1 MTPALKGYP
10 VKLKPFLML
19 CLLPLVGVA
28 VAPYILKSVATP
40 SWEGCNTGNCW
51 QQFLDEQRQEEEKQH
66 AEIAS
71 MILTPGDPLR
81 WVSDLQNLEAVEFD
95 CIDRDRSTREKEEVL
110 TTLGGDLAGKGVATT
125 TPSAAW
131 RPLVP
136 GPGGEAWINW
146 ACSVTKP
153 KPPLWVSINGRM
165 LALATT

>member
-1 MTPALKGYP
+1 MKKSLWLG
-10 VKLKPFLML
+10 
-19 CLLPLVGVA
+19 LLLLVGVV
-28 VAPYILKSVATP
+28 VALNILTRGATP
-40 SWEGCNTGNCW
+40 TEKWCNTGNCW
-51 QQFLDEQRQEEEKQH
+51 QRFLDEQRQEEERQH

-95 CIDRDRSTREKEEVL
+95 CIDRDRSTREREEVL

-125 TPSAAW
+125 MPSAAW

-153 KPPLWVSINGRM
+153 KPPLWGYQINGRM